1 MYKAAIDRETYLSI
15 LEPRHA
21 EELYQLID
29 GSRENI
35 GKWLSFP
42 QKTNKVTDS
51 KLFIEKSLKRLSENN
66 GYWAGIWH
74 KENIAGSIGYLYIDW
89 SARKTEIGG

>member
-1 MYKAAIDRETYLSI
+1 MYKAVIGRDTYISI

-42 QKTNKVTDS
+42 AKTNKVEDT
-51 KLFIEKSLKRLSENN
+51 K
-66 GYWAGIWH
+66 H
-74 KENIAGSIGYLYIDW
+74 KIVH
-89 SARKTEIGG
+89 